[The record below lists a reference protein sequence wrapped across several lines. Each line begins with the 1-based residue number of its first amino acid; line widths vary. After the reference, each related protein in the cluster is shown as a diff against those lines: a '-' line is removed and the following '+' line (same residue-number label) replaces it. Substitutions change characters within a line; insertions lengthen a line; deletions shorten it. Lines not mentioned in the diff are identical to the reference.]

1 MVHPQLIGSLVS
13 ALEVH
18 FAFAFVSV
26 AFTGLTVPVSAK
38 SITDNSAHH
47 QDGSGDHHPMGIL
60 HYREHASLP
69 FASGDRISTSA
80 E

>member
-1 MVHPQLIGSLVS
+1 LHPQLIGSLVS

-38 SITDNSAHH
+38 SITDESEHH
-47 QDGSGDHHPMGIL
+47 QDGSGYYHPMGIL
-60 HYREHASLP
+60 HR
-69 FASGDRISTSA
+69 R
-80 E
+80 